1 MESLA
6 AVNPI
11 TPIASSSFC
20 SSQAPICSS
29 CSCASPSS
37 SYSSSSSSSCSDF
50 RVSFHGGVVR
60 HSLVSEA
67 RVLAAGELQG
77 RRRLQTPQRQQN
89 LLNGGPVITAYLE
102 RNVNPVGDFFN
113 RIRGSLPIVGLV
125 SRILS
130 DEGGVG
136 NDRIQFVEFCRKV
149 EKSCSADASRA
160 FYSFTERHGTAAK
173 AQYVLVW
180 CWAAAL
186 GAGLLKS
193 DDLLMGASRLRVSY
207 DIQYEIENLELLMD
221 EAAKKRAKSNAPA
234 IDIPMEVRAE
244 KALDAICKCCIGA
257 NFIAEDDVPLLTSIL
272 TTVFPSADALEVE
285 RIVESRLPD
294 TQVDASNSLQ
304 PTQDLS
310 SEEEV
315 VQDMASSSTQ

>member
-37 SYSSSSSSSCSDF
+37 SYSSSSSSSSCSDF

-60 HSLVSEA
+60 HSLVSEGH
-67 RVLAAGELQG
+67 VLAARELQG
-77 RRRLQTPQRQQN
+77 RRRLQTPQLQQK

-160 FYSFTERHGTAAK
+160 FYSFTERHGTVTAC
-173 AQYVLVW
+173 V
-180 CWAAAL
+180 CIPPL
-186 GAGLLKS
+186 G
-193 DDLLMGASRLRVSY
+193 
-207 DIQYEIENLELLMD
+207 
-221 EAAKKRAKSNAPA
+221 
-234 IDIPMEVRAE
+234 
-244 KALDAICKCCIGA
+244 
-257 NFIAEDDVPLLTSIL
+257 F
-272 TTVFPSADALEVE
+272 F
-285 RIVESRLPD
+285 
-294 TQVDASNSLQ
+294 
-304 PTQDLS
+304 
-310 SEEEV
+310 
-315 VQDMASSSTQ
+315 

>member
-1 MESLA
+1 MELLA

-11 TPIASSSFC
+11 TPIASSFFC
-20 SSQAPICSS
+20 SSQAPMCT
-29 CSCASPSS
+29 
-37 SYSSSSSSSCSDF
+37 
-50 RVSFHGGVVR
+50 
-60 HSLVSEA
+60 A
-67 RVLAAGELQG
+67 RELQG
-77 RRRLQTPQRQQN
+77 RRRLQTPQRQQKF
-89 LLNGGPVITAYLE
+89 LNGGPVITAYLE